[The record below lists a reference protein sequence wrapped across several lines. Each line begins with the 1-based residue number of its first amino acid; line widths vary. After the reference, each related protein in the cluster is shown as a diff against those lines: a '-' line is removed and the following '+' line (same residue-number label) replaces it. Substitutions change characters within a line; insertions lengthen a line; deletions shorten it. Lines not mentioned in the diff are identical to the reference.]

1 MMIIA
6 TYNVNSI
13 NARIENLLDWLQKA
27 APDVV
32 LLQEIKSEFN
42 AFPFFELQAAGYDA
56 KILGQKSYN
65 GVAILSKH
73 KLKVTEEGLPGFAD
87 GQARYLEAEVEVKG
101 QKWRVASIYAPNGN
115 PPYNNPDDE
124 SKFVYKLNW
133 MNAFYAR
140 AAQLLESGKKVILG
154 GDYNVILT
162 DFDVYNPEMFRNNAL
177 FREEVKQ
184 RLKAIEYLGYYDA
197 YRCLYPTEVG
207 YTYWDYA
214 GSALAMD
221 QGMRIDYL
229 LLSAKAVDVLDAC
242 YVDRQTRSGDKP
254 SDHAPLVAVF
264 K

>member
-1 MMIIA
+1 MPYALESRKNDCRNCYKCIRGCP
-6 TYNVNSI
+6 VKSI
-13 NARIENLLDWLQKA
+13 SFGDNNQ
-27 APDVV
+27 
-32 LLQEIKSEFN
+32 
-42 AFPFFELQAAGYDA
+42 
-56 KILGQKSYN
+56 
-65 GVAILSKH
+65 
-73 KLKVTEEGLPGFAD
+73 
-87 GQARYLEAEVEVKG
+87 
-101 QKWRVASIYAPNGN
+101 ASIIH
-115 PPYNNPDDE
+115 DDCILCGHCFLLCPQE
-124 SKFVYKLNW
+124 CKEIRDDISKAKALIK
-133 MNAFYAR
+133 
-140 AAQLLESGKKVILG
+140 SGKKVILG

-229 LLSAKAVDVLDAC
+229 LLSAKAVDALDAC

>member
-1 MMIIA
+1 MKVA

-13 NARIENLLDWLQKA
+13 NARLPNLLAFLVREK
-27 APDVV
+27 PDI
-32 LLQEIKSEFN
+32 LMLQEIKCSFN
-42 AFPFFELQAAGYDA
+42 DFPLFELNSAGYNV
-56 KILGQKSYN
+56 KFIGQKSYN
-65 GVAILSKH
+65 GVAILSPH
-73 KLKVTEEGLPGFAD
+73 KILNVIEGLPKFD
-87 GQARYLEAEVEVKG
+87 DENARYIEADVMVEGDEV
-101 QKWRVASIYAPNGN
+101 RVASLYLPNGN

-124 SKFVYKLNW
+124 SKFLYKLNW

-197 YRCLYPTEVG
+197 YRCLHPTEVG

-229 LLSAKAVDVLDAC
+229 LLSAKAVDALDAC